1 MSILNIDKKIF
12 EQKMSDKSTLLVEFW
27 APWCVYC
34 RRIGPAF
41 AKIAEEYE
49 GKLQIGQIN
58 IDEEPELSDKE
69 GIQVVPTLVIYKDG
83 KAAASIEAP
92 DSKAKIEAFIQGN
105 M

>member
-69 GIQVVPTLVIYKDG
+69 RIQVVPTLVIYKDG

-92 DSKAKIEAFIQGN
+92 DSKAKIEAFIREN

>member
-92 DSKAKIEAFIQGN
+92 DSKAKIEAFIQEN

>member
-83 KAAASIEAP
+83 KASASIEAP
-92 DSKAKIEAFIQGN
+92 DSKAKIEAFIQEN